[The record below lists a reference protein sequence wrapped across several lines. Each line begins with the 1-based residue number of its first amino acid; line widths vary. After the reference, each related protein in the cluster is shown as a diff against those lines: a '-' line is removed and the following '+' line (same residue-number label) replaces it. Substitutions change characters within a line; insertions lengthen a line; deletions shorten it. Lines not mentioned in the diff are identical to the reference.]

1 MATKSQ
7 TQEIFYPYPS
17 YPSNGPR
24 VAINSFRY
32 EGSNSTRDAKGDLI
46 LRSNPLVW
54 NHSSRVLNRAEIEN
68 YRHSERRLYS
78 LYSNAGK
85 NHVGFRTIG
94 SMLKREVGSTLYNKA
109 YSSFRGRLYSGSAAL
124 GVTLGTYKESRQMM
138 VDRFNS
144 LNQRADEAAARI
156 ATARN
161 KPKVVASLH
170 LEIVFG
176 WVPLLSDIHAV
187 TTTVIGKDPLLDI
200 QTVKGTARATLADL
214 KGKSATTQISY
225 SGMYEVEVGSRVRV
239 SNMNLWLAERA
250 GLLNPASVVWDLVP
264 WSFVVNMFMNTGQLV
279 NSLTDFVGLSFENQ
293 YVQHKYAGVAK
304 FTEPSYG
311 GTTIIKAE
319 KGKER
324 STGSIPRPT
333 FMFKI
338 PNANMG
344 LAAIAGSLFTQKA
357 AALGRLIKPVV
368 KNW

>member
-7 TQEIFYPYPS
+7 TQEIYYPYPS

-32 EGSNSTRDAKGDLI
+32 SGSNSSRDAKGDLV
-46 LRSNPLVW
+46 LKSNPLIW
-54 NHSSRVLNRAEIEN
+54 NHSARVLNRAQVDN
-68 YRHSERRLYS
+68 YKYSERSLYS
-78 LYSNAGK
+78 LYDNVGK
-85 NHVGFRTIG
+85 NHVGFRYI
-94 SMLKREVGSTLYNKA
+94 SDLLQREVGGTLYNKA

-144 LNQRADEAAARI
+144 LNQLADEAAARI

-161 KPKVVASLH
+161 KPKVLASLH
-170 LEIVFG
+170 LEVVFG

-200 QTVKGTARATLADL
+200 QTVKGTARSSLADL
-214 KGKSATTQISY
+214 STKIGTTQVRF
-225 SGMYEVEVGSRVRV
+225 SGMYQVEVGSRVRV
-239 SNMNLWLAERA
+239 LNMNLWLAERA

-279 NSLTDFVGLSFENQ
+279 NSLTDFAGLSFENQ
-293 YVQHKYAGVAK
+293 YVQHKYAGVATYK
-304 FTEPSYG
+304 EPSYG
-311 GTTIIKAE
+311 STTIIKAE
-319 KGKER
+319 KGKHR

-333 FMFKI
+333 FMFKV
-338 PNANMG
+338 PDANFG

-357 AALGRLIKPVV
+357 AALGRIIKPIV